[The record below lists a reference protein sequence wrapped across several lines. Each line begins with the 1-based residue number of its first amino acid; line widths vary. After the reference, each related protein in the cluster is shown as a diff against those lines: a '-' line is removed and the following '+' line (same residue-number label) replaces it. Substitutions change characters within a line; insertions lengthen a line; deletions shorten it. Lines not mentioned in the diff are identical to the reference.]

1 MILKARPR
9 HLFSTTYLI
18 TKGDDAPT
26 AAPPAAP
33 IVLDLSTFRS
43 RGRFTLDGAEYR
55 VAAVGATLGTW
66 VLERD
71 GRELARA
78 DRDRLLPLRYQIRLP
93 DRALTLRTHPPTRR
107 LTLSHGDRR
116 VGGIRPRH
124 PASRVAL
131 LEGADEL
138 APPVRV
144 FVLTLAL
151 LKWRRRARS
160 SGGG

>member
-1 MILKARPR
+1 MILEARPR
-9 HLFSTTYLI
+9 HLFSTTYVI
-18 TKGDDAPT
+18 TTGDDDAAPT
-26 AAPPAAP
+26 AADP
-33 IVLDLSTFRS
+33 IVLDLSAFRS
-43 RGRFTLDGAEYR
+43 RGRFRLDGAEYR
-55 VAAVGATLGTW
+55 VAAIGATLGAW

-78 DRDRLLPLRYQIRLP
+78 DRDRLIPLRYQIRLP
-93 DRALTLRTHPPTRR
+93 DRRLTLRTHPPTRR
-107 LTLSHGDRR
+107 LTLRHGDRR
-116 VGGIRPRH
+116 VGAIRPRH
-124 PASRVAL
+124 LASRVAL
-131 LEGADEL
+131 LEGAGEL